1 MKKVAKIGILVGT
14 IGVLGTIGYLVY
26 NRIKKSN
33 DLRKKTETDSENE
46 LSNESNPTKPKSK
59 LVLGIYKSTPFKNQT
74 QGNLFREWVNDNYP
88 KYAKEIDLD
97 RKGAYNNDYIQTAY
111 AKYGDEFMKK
121 SLYGSKSYI

>member
-1 MKKVAKIGILVGT
+1 MNRIAKIGILVGT
-14 IGVLGTIGYLVY
+14 IGVIGTISYLVY

-33 DLRKKTETDSENE
+33 TLSKKTETDSENE
-46 LSNESNPTKPKSK
+46 LLSESKTKNSKSK
-59 LVLGIYKSTPFKNQT
+59 LVLGIYKSTPFKNET

-97 RKGAYNNDYIQTAY
+97 RKGAYNNDYIRTAY

-121 SLYGSKSYI
+121 SLYGNKTYI